1 MSDVEKVRAL
11 VKAAQEAEV
20 PIQDTAYRFGVNPS
34 TVNRWGHGLGP
45 TANRARAA
53 LETWK
58 VRGPVRAVRARK
70 TGT

>member
-1 MSDVEKVRAL
+1 MSDVEKVRSL
-11 VKAAQEAEV
+11 VKAAQASGE

-53 LETWK
+53 LATWK
-58 VRGPVRAVRARK
+58 ERKRA
-70 TGT
+70 